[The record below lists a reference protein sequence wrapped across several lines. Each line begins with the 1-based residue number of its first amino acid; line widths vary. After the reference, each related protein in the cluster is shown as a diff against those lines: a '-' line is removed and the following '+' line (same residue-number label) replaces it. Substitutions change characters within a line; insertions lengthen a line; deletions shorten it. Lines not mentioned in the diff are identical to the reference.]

1 MTAIGFVD
9 DTNILTFSRSTEAN
23 FRFLERANE
32 KRVAWARTHGATFAP
47 EKYQLMHF
55 TRRPKKFNMQATVRI
70 PKFQDGPVPVM
81 RILGLHLDS
90 KLK

>member
-1 MTAIGFVD
+1 
-9 DTNILTFSRSTEAN
+9 
-23 FRFLERANE
+23 
-32 KRVAWARTHGATFAP
+32 
-47 EKYQLMHF
+47 MHF
-55 TRRPKKFNMQATVRI
+55 THRPKKFNMQATIRI

>member
-1 MTAIGFVD
+1 
-9 DTNILTFSRSTEAN
+9 
-23 FRFLERANE
+23 
-32 KRVAWARTHGATFAP
+32 
-47 EKYQLMHF
+47 
-55 TRRPKKFNMQATVRI
+55 MQATVQI